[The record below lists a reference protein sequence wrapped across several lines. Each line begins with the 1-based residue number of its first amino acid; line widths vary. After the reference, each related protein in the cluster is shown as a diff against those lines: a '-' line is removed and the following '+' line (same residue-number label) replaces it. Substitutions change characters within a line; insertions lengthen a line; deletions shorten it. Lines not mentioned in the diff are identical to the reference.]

1 MTNAQ
6 KWVTAF
12 LLVFIFLFVLSD
24 LVKDDSVNVPHHID
38 DYLQEEPSQQTN
50 REVSQEAPGLTLIK
64 QNGCTACHGQDL
76 RGNRNLG
83 PSLYN
88 AKKHWNRDELINY
101 LRSPADY
108 SNDPRFDEYSNQF
121 RNIMM
126 PSYENLDVK
135 DLGIIADYLLSLE
148 GN

>member
-12 LLVFIFLFVLSD
+12 LLVFIFLFVLAD
-24 LVKDDSVNVPHHID
+24 LVKDDSVDVPHQID
-38 DYLQEEPSQQTN
+38 DYLQEESSQQTN

-76 RGNRNLG
+76 RGNSILG
-83 PSLYN
+83 TCLYN

-101 LRSPADY
+101 LRNPADY
-108 SNDPRFDEYSNQF
+108 SNDPRFDDYANQF
-121 RNIMM
+121 KNIMM
-126 PSYENLDVK
+126 PSYENVDVK
-135 DLGIIADYLLSLE
+135 DLGIIADYLLNLE